1 MKITKI
7 GVIGAGIMGSG
18 IAQVCAQA
26 GYEVIIR
33 DIEERFVEKGL
44 QAIRGSLDR
53 MVEKEKLSREEAEAV
68 MGRIKGTI
76 KLEDIAQSELI
87 IEAVIE
93 KKEPKRALYQELD
106 NLCDPKVI
114 LASNTSSLSITELAS
129 FSKRPD
135 NFVGLHFFNPV
146 PVMELVEIIRG
157 LETSDETFNIVKE
170 VVDNIGKV
178 GIEIND
184 SPGFAVNRIL
194 VPMLNEAAFALM
206 EGIASR
212 EDIDN
217 GMKLGCNHPIGPL
230 ALMDMIGIETILSV
244 MESFYSEFGDPKYR
258 PCPLLKQKVRAGHL
272 GRKTGKGF
280 YEYDAK

>member
-44 QAIRGSLDR
+44 QTIRGSLDR

-68 MGRIKGTI
+68 MGRIKGSI

-87 IEAVIE
+87 IEAVVE
-93 KKEPKRALYQELD
+93 KKEPKRDLYQELD
-106 NLCDPKVI
+106 NMCDPKVI

-129 FSKRPD
+129 FSNRPG

-194 VPMLNEAAFALM
+194 VPMLTMATTSLFA
-206 EGIASR
+206 
-212 EDIDN
+212 
-217 GMKLGCNHPIGPL
+217 P
-230 ALMDMIGIETILSV
+230 
-244 MESFYSEFGDPKYR
+244 
-258 PCPLLKQKVRAGHL
+258 
-272 GRKTGKGF
+272 
-280 YEYDAK
+280 